1 MQRLTSEEA
10 DIRMLAEA
18 DMSKFVAPEGLQA
31 ACVEDGIGSERRPL
45 QRSLP
50 AAAFAIEAGERGGE
64 REVKKEEA
72 EREGAACNTAT
83 AATTPPAGSVRCSA
97 GGVAYIC
104 IYVRSDYV

>member
-64 REVKKEEA
+64 REVKKEAA
-72 EREGAACNTAT
+72 EREGEAT

>member
-1 MQRLTSEEA
+1 M
-10 DIRMLAEA
+10 RMLAEA

-50 AAAFAIEAGERGGE
+50 AAAFAMEAGERGGG

-72 EREGAACNTAT
+72 EREGAAAPS

>member
-1 MQRLTSEEA
+1 M
-10 DIRMLAEA
+10 RMVAEA
-18 DMSKFVAPEGLQA
+18 DMSKFVAPEGLQG

-72 EREGAACNTAT
+72 EREGAAT